1 MLVYIFLGVAI
12 YVVSRLNHCARGI
25 RDSTTCTWL
34 HCSASG
40 FYVPHPTLIIR
51 VQPSQDLLQFN
62 SSSTRV
68 QLEFNSSSIPVQLEF
83 NRIEINSSS
92 TQVQL
97 EFNSS
102 QHEHNSRSSRVQPTR
117 PQLQFNSSSTR
128 LQLPY
133 FLPSTTD
140 PLLPT
145 TYSLFPTPYYLLPA
159 TYYLLP
165 TPYYLLPTTYDLL
178 LLLPPTYSLL
188 FITYVVVDWRNDAG
202 VRDDNWWAY
211 LWVCCRYEQNT
222 MVQDTCMPN
231 VVWWC
236 LLRVCFA
243 MHLVTQSDF
252 SIECILRSTA
262 WL

>member
-51 VQPSQDLLQFN
+51 VQPSRDQHQFN
-62 SSSTRV
+62 SSLTRV
-68 QLEFNSSSIPVQLEF
+68 QLEFNSSS
-83 NRIEINSSS
+83 
-92 TQVQL
+92 T
-97 EFNSS
+97 
-102 QHEHNSRSSRVQPTR
+102 RVQPSR
-117 PQLQFNSSSTR
+117 DQLQFNSSSIRVQLESTR
-128 LQLPY
+128 TQLQINSS
-133 FLPSTTD
+133 STHSTST
-140 PLLPT
+140 PVQLEFNSTSTSLLPP
-145 TYSLFPTPYYLLPA
+145 LYYLP
-159 TYYLLP
+159 
-165 TPYYLLPTTYDLL
+165 PTTYDLL
-178 LLLPPTYSLL
+178 PIPYSLL
-188 FITYVVVDWRNDAG
+188 PTTCYLLSTPYSLLPTTYYLRLTTSITSDLLPTLY
-202 VRDDNWWAY
+202 Y
-211 LWVCCRYEQNT
+211 VCCRWLKKRCRCSGRQLMSVPLSMLPLWTKYHGA
-222 MVQDTCMPN
+222 DTCMPN
-231 VVWWC
+231 VLWWC